1 MTASDRP
8 QQGPGDAVT
17 ETDYAA
23 ASRAALVEA
32 LTHAGP
38 GQPTLCEGWRTEHL
52 AAHIVLRETSPLAVG
67 LLLPPAAK
75 RLQEKT
81 IALGDAHADEA
92 GYARL
97 VERVAAGP
105 LEGSL
110 RQRSQDDGP
119 VDSGAHGT
127 ADASPEAGGRR
138 RGRGRVA
145 GLVSRAAALL
155 RRTPMGTTVADEVQL
170 LEFFVHTED
179 VRRAKDRWAPRILAD
194 DYADTLYTHLKR
206 RAKLLYRSEE
216 TGIELERRARPA
228 SRVDNSPVMVKA
240 PGDDGRSVHVAGP
253 AGELV
258 MHAFGRRTAALVL
271 EDVVDA

>member
-1 MTASDRP
+1 M
-8 QQGPGDAVT
+8 T

-32 LTHAGP
+32 LAHAGP
-38 GQPTLCEGWRTEHL
+38 GRPTLCEGWRTEHL

-75 RLQEKT
+75 RLEEKT

-97 VERVAAGP
+97 LERVAAGP
-105 LEGSL
+105 LESTL
-110 RQRSQDDGP
+110 REQAHDDGS
-119 VDSGAHGT
+119 VASGAPGT
-127 ADASPEAGGRR
+127 ADAVPPKDTASSQPAGPRR
-138 RGRGRVA
+138 SRGRVA
-145 GLVSRAAALL
+145 GLVRRAAARL
-155 RRTPMGTTVADEVQL
+155 RRTSVGSTVADEVQL

-179 VRRAKDRWAPRILAD
+179 VRRAQDRWAPRILAD

-206 RAKLLYRSEE
+206 RAKLLYRSED

-240 PGDDGRSVHVAGP
+240 PGDDGRSLHVAGP

-258 MHAFGRRTAALVL
+258 MHAYGRRTAALVL

>member
-1 MTASDRP
+1 MTASDHPR
-8 QQGPGDAVT
+8 QGPGDAAT

-32 LTHAGP
+32 LAHAGP

-52 AAHIVLRETSPLAVG
+52 AAHIVLRETSPLAAG
-67 LLLPPAAK
+67 LLLPPLAK
-75 RLQEKT
+75 RLEAKT

-97 VERVAAGP
+97 LERVAAGP
-105 LEGSL
+105 LDGSAAA
-110 RQRSQDDGP
+110 RRDDDGP
-119 VDSGAHGT
+119 AAAVSRDTKASGA
-127 ADASPEAGGRR
+127 PAGPRR
-138 RGRGRVA
+138 RRRSG
-145 GLVSRAAALL
+145 GLLQSAAARL
-155 RRTPMGTTVADEVQL
+155 RRTSVGSTMADQVQL
-170 LEFFVHTED
+170 LEFYVHTED
-179 VRRAKDRWAPRILAD
+179 VRRAQDRWAPRILAD

-206 RAKLLYRSEE
+206 RAKLLYRPEA
-216 TGIELERRARPA
+216 TGVELERRARPA

-240 PGDDGRSVHVAGP
+240 PGDDGRSLHVVGP